1 MRIIQENKIIEDE
14 AILETSKVFVV
25 LGTGYD
31 TIFPKMK
38 SKHGLLVLWI
48 GLNKTSTS
56 FISN

>member
-1 MRIIQENKIIEDE
+1 
-14 AILETSKVFVV
+14 
-25 LGTGYD
+25 
-31 TIFPKMK
+31 MK